1 MRAGPALA
9 AVPSPH
15 PGLLTEGEGDF
26 DLPSRPWRDTAIR
39 LLSHRLFL
47 LGLILFG
54 LILIAGLMAPW
65 IAGPDPTKIAM
76 RARFRPP
83 SFDHPFGTDNLGRS
97 LWSRTIW
104 GAQLSMI
111 IGLSVVALN
120 AVIGTAIGALAGYV
134 RALDRVIMGFNDAMM
149 AFPAV
154 LLAIGIT
161 AALGA
166 SVANVIIALSIVYI
180 PRTARIVRASV
191 IVLREMEFV
200 QAAVAAG
207 AGHWRILTRHILPNS
222 VAPLVVQLSFLFAYA
237 VLTESTLSFLGLG
250 AVPPT
255 PTWGNI
261 MADGRQYLT
270 DAPWIITIPGIAL
283 MVTVLG
289 LNLLGDGLRDV
300 LDPRLRVQ
308 P

>member
-1 MRAGPALA
+1 MNTTADQEQDA
-9 AVPSPH
+9 PS
-15 PGLLTEGEGDF
+15 
-26 DLPSRPWRDTAIR
+26 SPWRDTLVR
-39 LLSHRLFL
+39 LFHHRLFL
-47 LGLILFG
+47 TGLALFG
-54 LILIAGLMAPW
+54 VVLVAGLAAPW
-65 IAGPDPTKIAM
+65 AAGIDPAKIAM
-76 RARFRPP
+76 RARFHPP
-83 SFDHPFGTDNLGRS
+83 SFDYPFGTDNLGRS
-97 LWSRTIW
+97 LWSRVLW

-111 IGLSVVALN
+111 IGISVVVLN
-120 AVIGTAIGALAGYV
+120 AVFGTVVGALAGYV
-134 RALDRVIMGFNDAMM
+134 RWLDRAIMGFNDAMM

-154 LLAIGIT
+154 LLAIGVT
-161 AALGA
+161 AALGS
-166 SVANVIIALSIVYI
+166 SVINVIIALSIVYI

-191 IVLREMEFV
+191 LMLREAEFV

-207 AGHWRILTRHILPNS
+207 AGHWRILSRHIMPNAM
-222 VAPLVVQLSFLFAYA
+222 APLVVQLSFLFAYA

-283 MVTVLG
+283 MLTVLG

-300 LDPRLRVQ
+300 LDPRLRIQ